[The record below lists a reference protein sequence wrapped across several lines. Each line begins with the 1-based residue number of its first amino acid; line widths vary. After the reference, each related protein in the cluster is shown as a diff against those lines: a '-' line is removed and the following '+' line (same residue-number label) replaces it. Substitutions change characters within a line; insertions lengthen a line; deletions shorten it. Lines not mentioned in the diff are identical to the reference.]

1 MKTSINKLLM
11 VLPASAL
18 VLLTAAGCN
27 EERVSY
33 DGPQYIMFSD
43 TLYTLPVQN
52 DVEMFDIPVVS
63 MYADDNDRTLAVE
76 IIDKESNAVEGR
88 HYELESNTVVIK
100 AGERVA
106 NVRVRGLYD
115 NFNPTDSLGFVLR
128 LICPKELQSPLYG
141 DEAKVV
147 LQKCKPLDIK
157 DFTGYCHIAR
167 CTFFDSYMPNVTQRL
182 IKTELDQKDSNTV
195 ILKNFIYDGHDLKMK
210 FHNDDLLE
218 PAISCDEQVFASTGE
233 AFGTIYGD
241 GDILITSPVT
251 YPSYYN
257 SFEKFVLLYMTL
269 RVDGVGTVGTFGAI
283 MRWIS
288 EDEAAALKKQ
298 GL

>member
-1 MKTSINKLLM
+1 M

-115 NFNPTDSLGFVLR
+115 NFNPTDSLGFALR
-128 LICPKELQSPLYG
+128 LICPKEFS
-141 DEAKVV
+141 
-147 LQKCKPLDIK
+147 
-157 DFTGYCHIAR
+157 
-167 CTFFDSYMPNVTQRL
+167 S
-182 IKTELDQKDSNTV
+182 
-195 ILKNFIYDGHDLKMK
+195 
-210 FHNDDLLE
+210 
-218 PAISCDEQVFASTGE
+218 
-233 AFGTIYGD
+233 
-241 GDILITSPVT
+241 
-251 YPSYYN
+251 
-257 SFEKFVLLYMTL
+257 L
-269 RVDGVGTVGTFGAI
+269 R
-283 MRWIS
+283 R
-288 EDEAAALKKQ
+288 
-298 GL
+298 